1 MHLLDAIIDPYQKL
15 KAKRAAWHSTP
26 IFNIQFSSYH
36 PIPYHFYPVGIRL
49 HLRSSTTSRQPR
61 LGLLCSRHLQPS
73 LRPGSEAF
81 DGLTDLQ
88 RSGRGH
94 SAGGAATN
102 AAPWC
107 SGRDPVRGRGT
118 HLEGGWSFNF
128 GELLE
133 TLSGRSGA
141 GKQIYWMATVHPI
154 NLGFSS

>member
-73 LRPGSEAF
+73 LRPCAEAF
-81 DGLTDLQ
+81 DGPTDLR
-88 RSGRGH
+88 RSGRG
-94 SAGGAATN
+94 TVQEV
-102 AAPWC
+102 PQQ
-107 SGRDPVRGRGT
+107 T
-118 HLEGGWSFNF
+118 Q
-128 GELLE
+128 LLGVAVE
-133 TLSGRSGA
+133 TLSGAERHTWKVGLILQFWRTFRDFEWE
-141 GKQIYWMATVHPI
+141 KWCW
-154 NLGFSS
+154 